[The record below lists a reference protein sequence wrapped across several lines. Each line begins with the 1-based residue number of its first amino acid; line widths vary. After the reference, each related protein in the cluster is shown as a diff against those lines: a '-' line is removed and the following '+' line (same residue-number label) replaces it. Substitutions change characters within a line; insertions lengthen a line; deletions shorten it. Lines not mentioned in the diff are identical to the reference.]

1 MKFSAIRTPE
11 KRSLDLDEAAEFVG
25 GIGNLRMYRALGWL
39 APYIE
44 RHRMTRFDLN
54 DLHAAIDR
62 HKQTGDEEARRQ
74 LETAA
79 VAA

>member
-1 MKFSAIRTPE
+1 
-11 KRSLDLDEAAEFVG
+11 
-25 GIGNLRMYRALGWL
+25 
-39 APYIE
+39 
-44 RHRMTRFDLN
+44 MTRFDLN